1 MSACVF
7 TFHSYSSS
15 TGFLVKPDFL
25 FFFSFFS
32 REKKEE
38 EEEWDEDNEKEDED
52 AGVNKEMFVFLTHRE
67 SAGVDVFLSVER
79 RRRLAGERGA
89 EGDRGTGG

>member
-1 MSACVF
+1 MWSERLCF
-7 TFHSYSSS
+7 YISLLFFLN
-15 TGFLVKPDFL
+15 GFLVKPDFL
-25 FFFSFFS
+25 FIYFSLFFP

-67 SAGVDVFLSVER
+67 RVLELTCFCL
-79 RRRLAGERGA
+79 
-89 EGDRGTGG
+89 